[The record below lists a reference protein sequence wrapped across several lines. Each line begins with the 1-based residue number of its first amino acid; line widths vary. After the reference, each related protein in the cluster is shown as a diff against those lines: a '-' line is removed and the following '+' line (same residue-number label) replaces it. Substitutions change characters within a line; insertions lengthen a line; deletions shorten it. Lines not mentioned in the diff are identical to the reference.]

1 VLNGSALN
9 VYWTSDSE
17 MIAIH
22 ERMFEISRRLRHEL
36 TQLHCGRVPHINFI
50 KDHNMFKATDVEE
63 LLKMADFGEDDPN
76 ELKTVEVEEK
86 QPFADLVKSSKVL
99 AIDREAIMNQLL
111 QSINHQ
117 PKPVVKSS
125 QSLADSFQ
133 RDIDFKK
140 YLRSLKIVETKRKE
154 ERRCREN
161 SPLNAVDLRGDGGEE
176 DYEEE
181 YDYHDSFSSEHLDR

>member
-1 VLNGSALN
+1 MLNGSALN

-50 KDHNMFKATDVEE
+50 KGEVFHFFLASEFCYNCHTFPPLDHNMFKATDVEE

-99 AIDREAIMNQLL
+99 AIDREAIMNQVNTITYF
-111 QSINHQ
+111 S
-117 PKPVVKSS
+117 
-125 QSLADSFQ
+125 
-133 RDIDFKK
+133 
-140 YLRSLKIVETKRKE
+140 
-154 ERRCREN
+154 C
-161 SPLNAVDLRGDGGEE
+161 PLYARYNKTC
-176 DYEEE
+176 
-181 YDYHDSFSSEHLDR
+181 